1 MSEKDE
7 NNGNEN
13 NDSAADE
20 ALDRA
25 ELIEK
30 TGEVTSQNAKHLI
43 HCLTITRQP
52 NMNTS
57 CLRLWLLSRT
67 GQLRVWS

>member
-1 MSEKDE
+1 MHSNCNEDE

-30 TGEVTSQNAKHLI
+30 TGEVTSQMRSILF
-43 HCLTITRQP
+43 T
-52 NMNTS
+52 
-57 CLRLWLLSRT
+57 
-67 GQLRVWS
+67 V